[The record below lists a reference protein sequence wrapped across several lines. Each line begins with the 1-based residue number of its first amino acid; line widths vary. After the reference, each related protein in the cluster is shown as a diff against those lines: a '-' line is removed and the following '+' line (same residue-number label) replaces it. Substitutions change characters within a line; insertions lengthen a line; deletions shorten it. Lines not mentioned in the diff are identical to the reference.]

1 LAQAGLAEVALVA
14 EARDPERDRCA
25 CDYDKLVE
33 LTERVARLEE
43 DNRWLK
49 RRLEDLDSR
58 TWWILGGVVLTVL
71 IEVLDILARLP
82 IAH

>member
-1 LAQAGLAEVALVA
+1 VGLVA
-14 EARDPERDRCA
+14 EEGHDPNRCA
-25 CDYDKLVE
+25 CDYNKLVE

-43 DNRWLK
+43 DNKWLK

>member
-1 LAQAGLAEVALVA
+1 VGLVA
-14 EARDPERDRCA
+14 EEARDPDRDRCP
-25 CDYDKLVE
+25 CDYNKLVE

-71 IEVLDILARLP
+71 IEVLDILTRLP

>member
-1 LAQAGLAEVALVA
+1 MVDKDN
-14 EARDPERDRCA
+14 DPDRCP
-25 CDYDKLVE
+25 CDYNRLVE
-33 LTERVARLEE
+33 LTERIARLEE

-49 RRLEDLDSR
+49 RRFEDLDSR

-82 IAH
+82 ISH

>member
-1 LAQAGLAEVALVA
+1 MADKEGS
-14 EARDPERDRCA
+14 DPDRCP
-25 CDYDKLVE
+25 CDYNKLVE

-71 IEVLDILARLP
+71 IEVLDILTRLP